1 MSFIIVQFCYLGA
14 LLCKSFS
21 NRNVTQ
27 PDSFY
32 QHSKDA
38 RKLLVLDLGFL
49 GDTIHLLPALW
60 AIRQAWPKAEL
71 HVMVAEHV
79 TQILEVA
86 PWIDQVWGYPRFPK
100 GPKPWQDFDR
110 IQKLRAAKFDAVI
123 NLNGSDRSSLLT
135 FLTGARWRL
144 GRRPQGGGPWHWP
157 FQFTQTVE
165 HPYATMPVY
174 EQRWNCL
181 ALAGIPVGTKPEF
194 HVTIPAE
201 GRRGVGIQEE
211 EDGDYIHIS
220 PFTTQ
225 DQKELPEGELISLIS
240 SLLSVGNRRRLV
252 VSCAPNEREQSKFN
266 RILCQLPE
274 RPWLVFAGT
283 LKILDL
289 VSVIAGARVHLGGDS
304 GALHLAVMAGVP
316 TVSWFRQYDG
326 LKDWAPSGPPHNV
339 LVGDGGGEAGIRGVR
354 SGDLLDALA
363 SGAHTQRPQ

>member
-1 MSFIIVQFCYLGA
+1 MSLIIVQFCYLGA

-21 NRNVTQ
+21 NPNVTQ
-27 PDSFY
+27 SDSFY

-100 GPKPWQDFDR
+100 GPKPWQDFGR
-110 IQKLRAAKFDAVI
+110 INKLWAAKFDAVI

-144 GRRPQGGGPWHWP
+144 GRRPKGGGPWHWP
-157 FQFTQTVE
+157 FQFTQTVD
-165 HPYATMPVY
+165 HTYATMPLY

-181 ALAGIPVGTKPEF
+181 ALAGIPVAESPEF
-194 HVTIPAE
+194 HVTISPN
-201 GRRGVGIQEE
+201 GRRAAGIAME
-211 EDGDYIHIS
+211 EDGTYIHIS

-225 DQKELPEGELISLIS
+225 DHKELPESELVFLISN
-240 SLLSVGNRRRLV
+240 LLSVGNSRRLV
-252 VSCAPNEREQSKFN
+252 VSCAPNEREQSKLK
-266 RILCQLPE
+266 RILSQVPK
-274 RPWLVFAGT
+274 RPWHVFAGS
-283 LKILDL
+283 LKMFDL

-326 LKDWAPSGPPHNV
+326 LKDWAPSGPRHNV
-339 LVGDGGGEAGIRGVR
+339 LIGDGGGEAGINGVR
-354 SGDLLDALA
+354 SIDLLDALSA
-363 SGAHTQRPQ
+363 LR